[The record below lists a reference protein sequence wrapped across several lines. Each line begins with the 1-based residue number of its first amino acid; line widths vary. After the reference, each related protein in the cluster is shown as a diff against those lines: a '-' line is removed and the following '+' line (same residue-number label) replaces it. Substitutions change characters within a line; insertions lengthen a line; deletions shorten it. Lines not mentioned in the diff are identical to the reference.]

1 MSHSH
6 ATQPEKHG
14 ANASAYAPQVAV
26 REGNRLLCPCCGE
39 VLMILQEEPAN
50 ESQPKKFWP
59 PKMAPPKRT
68 PRPQSATLNEIIR
81 RQEAQEEAAF
91 QAAMTKDVPSK
102 DPPVEAFD
110 PDRPHYRA
118 DSIVVEIDPEI
129 NAYEFPEIDPPLVPS
144 GLTPKRSRSDS
155 GEYREPRERDAVTR
169 YEERKRYRLRQP
181 LREPLTYE
189 AARLYAWMFYR
200 MKKLNLQLIEEI
212 TAKQAEIDAL
222 EEELNA
228 PVKEA
233 SSEEQP
239 PSETQP
245 QVVSRVETKKI
256 ITPTRRKRVLRA
268 IEKRVHGDVRMA
280 SNNETRQVETAHER
294 GPP

>member
-6 ATQPEKHG
+6 TSQPEKHG
-14 ANASAYAPQVAV
+14 ANASAHAPQVAV

-239 PSETQP
+239 ESETPP
-245 QVVSRVETKKI
+245 QVVSRVETQKI
-256 ITPTRRKRVLRA
+256 ITPTRRERVLRV
-268 IEKRVHGDVRMA
+268 IEKRVHADIA
-280 SNNETRQVETAHER
+280 SEMETQQVETANER